1 MSWSTSEAFTDPAI
15 RDPMSF
21 RSEFKFF
28 LRDIPVE
35 ITLRSYSPIHSDKV
49 VVRQSHTISVP
60 GLDPAQQAA
69 CADDSKEGEVIQ
81 SVIHGFVCV
90 YNAAI
95 TQGLKPD
102 ASWLKRNADF
112 S

>member
-15 RDPMSF
+15 REPRSF

-35 ITLRSYSPIHSDKV
+35 ITLRLYSPIHSDNL

-60 GLDPAQQAA
+60 GLDPGAA
-69 CADDSKEGEVIQ
+69 SRLRGRIP
-81 SVIHGFVCV
+81 GGRGG
-90 YNAAI
+90 AARSQWI
-95 TQGLKPD
+95 RLCLQCRGRAGVETGSGVAEAKP
-102 ASWLKRNADF
+102 
-112 S
+112 

>member
-15 RDPMSF
+15 REPRSF

-35 ITLRSYSPIHSDKV
+35 ITLRLYSPIHSDNL

-60 GLDPAQQAA
+60 GLDPAQQAT
-69 CADDSKEGEVIQ
+69 CEDESLEGEVVQ
-81 SVIHGFVCV
+81 RVVSGFVCV
-90 YNAAI
+90 YNAAVA
-95 TQGLKPD
+95 QGLKPE
-102 ASWLKRNADF
+102 AAWLKQNPDF